1 MIQSPF
7 YNLSEKVEKK
17 LTIIL
22 LVFITVLIFIMHYL
36 DIQIQNGD
44 NTKGIISFELAKDL
58 SKSISILNS
67 WNILSKISAGI
78 SLGVDFLFL
87 IIYSLFISLIIHKL
101 NEKLWKNKKMYN
113 LGIILIWCMFLAAF
127 FDIIENIALIKLLLG
142 NLKQLW
148 SSLSYYFAISKFS
161 LLAFGISYII
171 VNLLFI
177 IFKKIV
183 GKFS

>member
-7 YNLSEKVEKK
+7 YNLSKKAEKK
-17 LTIIL
+17 LTVIL
-22 LVFITVLIFIMHYL
+22 SIFIVVLIFIMHYI
-36 DIQIQNGD
+36 DTKIQNGVTT
-44 NTKGIISFELAKDL
+44 NGIISFELAKDL

-101 NEKLWKNKKMYN
+101 NEKLWKYKKMYT
-113 LGIILIWCMFLAAF
+113 LGIVLIWCMFLAAF
-127 FDIIENIALIKLLLG
+127 FDIIENLALIKLLLG

-148 SSLSYYFAISKFS
+148 SSLSYYFAIVKFS
-161 LLAFGISYII
+161 LLAFGILYII

>member
-7 YNLSEKVEKK
+7 YNLSKKAAKK
-17 LTIIL
+17 LIIIL
-22 LVFITVLIFIMHYL
+22 SIFIVILIFIMHYL
-36 DIQIQNGD
+36 DTQIQNG
-44 NTKGIISFELAKDL
+44 NSNNGIISFELAKDL

-67 WNILSKISAGI
+67 WSLLSKISAGV
-78 SLGVDFLFL
+78 SLGLDFLFL

-101 NEKLWKNKKMYN
+101 NEKLWKYKKMYI

-148 SSLSYYFAISKFS
+148 SSLSYYFSIAKFS
-161 LLAFGISYII
+161 LLAFGVSFIV

-183 GKFS
+183 SKLS

>member
-1 MIQSPF
+1 MRQSPF
-7 YNLSEKVEKK
+7 YNLSKKAEKK
-17 LTIIL
+17 LTIVLSI
-22 LVFITVLIFIMHYL
+22 FIVILIFIMRHI
-36 DIQIQNGD
+36 DTQIQNGD
-44 NTKGIISFELAKDL
+44 STNGIVSFELAKDL
-58 SKSISILNS
+58 SNSISILNS

-78 SLGVDFLFL
+78 SLGLDFLFL

-101 NEKLWKNKKMYN
+101 NEKLWKHKKMYI
-113 LGIILIWCMFLAAF
+113 LGIVLIWCMFLAAF

-142 NLKQLW
+142 NPKQLW
-148 SSLSYYFAISKFS
+148 SSLSYYFAIAKFS

-171 VNLLFI
+171 GNLLFI

>member
-7 YNLSEKVEKK
+7 YNLSEKAEKK

-78 SLGVDFLFL
+78 SLGLDFLFL

-101 NEKLWKNKKMYN
+101 NEKLWKYKKMYTM
-113 LGIILIWCMFLAAF
+113 GIVLIWCTFLAAF

-148 SSLSYYFAISKFS
+148 SSLSYYFAVAKFS

-177 IFKKIV
+177 ILKKIV
-183 GKFS
+183 SKFS